1 MTMSDIFNESILSRK
16 SEMYAMVIA
25 IENDLINNFR
35 EKLQMEDLPQSVI
48 EKSNQIK
55 EGTDPLMS
63 VLRGLDIQSYIEI
76 CNANIQKLHITS
88 EQKKFINCELTRI
101 IPIRN
106 AVMHPRPLGYFD
118 YPMLKAVFDDISN
131 KLSCFSWEFVIRTKL
146 QIKNDPE
153 SLIPPPE
160 SLKKNERIIENLPS
174 LLDYEETSFIGRSK
188 EIGEIRAQLNR
199 RNVNILSIIGDGG
212 VGKTATTL
220 KLLYDM
226 LDDPNCSY
234 ELIIWT
240 SLKTNELS
248 DHDFKE
254 IENSIRNTS
263 EMYERLALFIGDDS
277 IDNIKNF
284 IIELAQNFSTL
295 FVLDNLETINTS
307 DIKDFIDQLSEHA
320 KVLITSR
327 IGLGEMEHRYKL
339 NGLNEQEVLEYANI
353 LLTLYGFEYFYTD
366 EDKKHIFIEKL
377 HSNPLA
383 IKWFIKCL
391 YNGQSEDEILNH
403 KEDVINFC
411 MENVYEKLSVDAH
424 NVLDILTIA
433 GVQLSF
439 PELMYYLEGEMSDCT
454 KIKYAINELGKCNFI
469 DEEKFKRDKNIAVTD
484 FAHEFLMLHYSD
496 VKHLL
501 TRFKQLEQKL
511 TSFGQQLL
519 IKKSKDNLKIDSIH
533 YNNKAELVCAMY
545 LNKALTMEH
554 QEDAFNMI
562 KYAQELVPMYFENN
576 LISAR
581 IYGTSSP
588 LKADD
593 EYVTAL
599 SRCKNDDE
607 RIRSYIQYTNFLI
620 KMNDYQK
627 ANTMLERAE
636 KLDTDLLEIKL
647 QKAKVLSYVGQFE
660 LAEKTLDEIDSEQV
674 SNTIMNKVNTRR
686 ADIHRRRSDLIDIRE
701 TQKRLVDLRK
711 AFLCLKKCVEPDE
724 KVFEYMSKI
733 LKDLSYM
740 YMDDDALS
748 FILEIVSEHYQS
760 VKKTMHYKEFKQ
772 QITEKL
778 SFIKNDEFKKKI
790 PRYIINYN
798 TCLDMLKENEAVVY
812 NLKQGYGFCK
822 NKQFPQGLYFSMNG
836 LPQDINYGDIL
847 QFVSTLDSRG
857 RLSVVMPRRI
867 GRIDDR
873 FTENLLLEI

>member
-1 MTMSDIFNESILSRK
+1 MSDIFNESILSRK

-25 IENDLINNFR
+25 IENDFIDNFR
-35 EKLQMEDLPQSVI
+35 EKLQMKDLPQAVI
-48 EKSNQIK
+48 DKSNIVG
-55 EGTDPLMS
+55 EGTDPFTS
-63 VLRGLDIQSYIEI
+63 ILRGLDIQSYIEI

-88 EQKKFINCELTRI
+88 EQKSFINSDLNQI

-106 AVMHPRPLGYFD
+106 IVMHPRPLRYFD
-118 YPMLKAVFDDISN
+118 YPMLKAVFADISN
-131 KLSCFSWEFVIRTKL
+131 KLPCFSWENVTRTRI
-146 QIKNDPE
+146 QIQNDPE

-160 SLKKNERIIENLPS
+160 SLRKNDRIIENLPS

-199 RNVNILSIIGDGG
+199 RNVTILSIIGDGG

-226 LDDPNCSY
+226 LDDPNCKY
-234 ELIIWT
+234 ELILWT

-254 IENSIRNTS
+254 IANSIKTTS
-263 EMYERLALFIGDDS
+263 EMYEKLASFIGDDS
-277 IDNIKNF
+277 IDNIKKF

-295 FVLDNLETINTS
+295 FVLDNLETINTA
-307 DIKDFIDQLSEHA
+307 DIKDFIDELSEYA
-320 KVLITSR
+320 QVLITSR

-353 LLTLYGFEYFYTD
+353 LLSLYGFECFYTD
-366 EDKKHIFIEKL
+366 EEKKHVFVEKL

-391 YNGQSEDEILNH
+391 YNGQSEEEILNH

-411 MENVYEKLSVDAH
+411 MENVYEKLSSDAH
-424 NVLDILTIA
+424 EVLDILTIA
-433 GVQLSF
+433 GVELSF
-439 PELMYYLEGEMSDCT
+439 PELMYYLEDDISDCT

-501 TRFKQLEQKL
+501 VRFKQLEQKL
-511 TSFGQQLL
+511 ISFGQQLL

-533 YNNKAELVCAMY
+533 YNNKAELVAAMY
-545 LNKALTMEH
+545 LHKALGMEL
-554 QEDAFNMI
+554 QEDAFNLI

-593 EYVTAL
+593 EYVIAL
-599 SRCKNDDE
+599 SRCRTDDE
-607 RIRSYIQYTNFLI
+607 KIRVYIQYTNFLI

-636 KLDTDLLEIKL
+636 RLNADLLEVKL
-647 QKAKVLSYVGQFE
+647 QKAKVLSYVGKFE
-660 LAEKTLDEIDSEQV
+660 LAESTLDEICSEQLPNAV
-674 SNTIMNKVNTRR
+674 LNKILTRR

-711 AFLCLKKCVEPDE
+711 AYLCLEECIEPDL

-740 YMDDDALS
+740 YMDEDALS
-748 FILEIVSEHYQS
+748 FILEIVSKHYQS
-760 VKKTMHYKEFKQ
+760 IKKTSHYREFKE
-772 QITEKL
+772 QIAEKM
-778 SFIKNDEFKKKI
+778 SFITDDMFKKKI
-790 PRYIINYN
+790 SRYIINYN
-798 TCLDMLKENEAVVY
+798 TYLHLLKDNEAVVY
-812 NLKQGYGFCK
+812 NLKEGYGFCK
-822 NKQFPQGLYFSMNG
+822 NQQFQQGLYFSMNG

-847 QFVSTLDSRG
+847 EFSSTLDSRG
-857 RLSVVMPRRI
+857 RLSVVMPRKVGNIDERI
-867 GRIDDR
+867 HGA
-873 FTENLLLEI
+873 